1 MGPAF
6 SIPEK
11 FDQAKEV
18 LEKTFECCPDALLVC
33 DPDGRIAQCNP
44 QMESMFGY
52 SRSELLGQPVE
63 ILIPERFRRIHP
75 AHRGKYISQP
85 RMRAMGIGL
94 ELHGRRK
101 DGSEFPVD
109 IMLSP
114 IETAEGRVVLSVIRD
129 ITERKKAEE
138 AQSRLAAI
146 VEFSDEAIISEDLNG
161 IISSWNAGAQD
172 IFGFT
177 AEEAIG
183 QPITIIIPPEF
194 RIEDELLKRLKIGER
209 IEHQETVRVTKAGKR
224 LNVSLTISPLKDP
237 AGNVVGAS
245 KILRDITEEKQLE
258 QTALSARLILTQE
271 EERRRIARELHDSL
285 GQSLA
290 MAKMNVDLLRRPEAT
305 EKEKQTMAC
314 LAEALDSC
322 LTETRTISHLLFPPL
337 LDQFGLASAANVYVE
352 GFSARSGIRVNVNIP
367 PELKRLSPALELG
380 LFRILQESLV
390 NVHRHSHSKSVD
402 IRLQRNAG
410 EVTLEVRDYG
420 QGMSAES
427 LERFRA
433 GKGGGV
439 GLRGMQAR
447 IGELGGRL
455 DIQSDKNGTVIR
467 VTAPLPEEVKKMV
480 AALG

>member
-1 MGPAF
+1 MG
-6 SIPEK
+6 
-11 FDQAKEV
+11 V
-18 LEKTFECCPDALLVC
+18 
-33 DPDGRIAQCNP
+33 
-44 QMESMFGY
+44 
-52 SRSELLGQPVE
+52 
-63 ILIPERFRRIHP
+63 
-75 AHRGKYISQP
+75 
-85 RMRAMGIGL
+85 GL
-94 ELHGRRK
+94 ELYGRRK
-101 DGSEFPVD
+101 DGTEFPVD

-129 ITERKKAEE
+129 ITDRKKAEE

-146 VEFSDEAIISEDLNG
+146 VESSEEAILSEDLNG
-161 IISSWNAGAQD
+161 IISSWNAAAKD

-177 AEEAIG
+177 AEEAVG
-183 QPITIIIPPEF
+183 QPVTIIIPPGFPDE
-194 RIEDELLKRLKIGER
+194 EELLRRLLSSGER
-209 IEHQETVRVTKAGKR
+209 IEHQEAVRVTKAGKR
-224 LNVSLTISPLKDP
+224 LNVSLTVSPLKDP
-237 AGNVVGAS
+237 AGKVVGAS
-245 KILRDITEEKQLE
+245 KILRDITEQKESE
-258 QTALSARLILTQE
+258 QAALSARLILTQE

-290 MAKMNVDLLRRPEAT
+290 AAKMNLDLLRRPEAT
-305 EKEKQTMAC
+305 EKEKQTMAD

-420 QGMSAES
+420 QGMFAES

-447 IGELGGRL
+447 VGELGGRF

-467 VTAPLPEEVKKMV
+467 VTAPLPEEVKKTV
-480 AALG
+480 AASGKLSVAAS